1 MASTEASEGVSTSSQ
16 KLVAFLWWE
25 NEVNF
30 DRDRPFSKKWKCE
43 DYAEYTELLRERDVD
58 VLCGEYRWYKEGRM
72 EKAFYWNGSEWEK
85 VEDVELDGVYDLFR
99 HDREKYEL
107 KQEMKE
113 EVGIL
118 NDPDVA
124 DLCQDKLKTYKRF
137 PKYIPETRKASR
149 RNVEEIVKRYGKA
162 ILKPRYGSS
171 GEGIRV
177 IEDIGEYDVED
188 SDEVLVQKFVED
200 AGIPELDV
208 EGPHDLRILVVND
221 EVVGSYLR
229 IPGEDSVLSNVAQG
243 GSKKYI
249 GLEDVPDK
257 VMARVQEVAEELE
270 SYRPVIYTVDFMIAD
285 GEPFIVELNSQPGVY
300 YHGPGRSKKW
310 EKPWMEKIVDA
321 VEELA
326 KD

>member
-1 MASTEASEGVSTSSQ
+1 MSSGEPSEAGSDSSQ

-25 NEVNF
+25 NEVKF
-30 DRDRPFSKKWKCE
+30 DRGKPFDKQWKND
-43 DYAEYTELLRERDVD
+43 DYAEYTEMLREHGVD
-58 VLCGEYRWYKEGRM
+58 VVCGEYRWYDSGKM
-72 EKAFYWNGSEWEK
+72 EKAFRWNGEEWEK
-85 VEDVELDGVYDLFR
+85 VEDVQLDGVYDLFR

-107 KQEMKE
+107 KDEMKSE
-113 EVGIL
+113 IGVL
-118 NDPDVA
+118 NDPEVA
-124 DLCQDKLKTYKRF
+124 DLCQDKLKTYRRF
-137 PKYIPETRKASR
+137 PEYIPETRKASKES
-149 RNVEEIVKRYGKA
+149 VEEMLEKHGKA

-171 GEGIRV
+171 GEDIRV
-177 IEDIGEYDVED
+177 VESMEDYDVMD
-188 SDEVLVQKFVED
+188 PDTVIVQSFVDD

-249 GLEDVPDK
+249 GLEDVPEK
-257 VMARVQEVAEELE
+257 VLSRVQEVADELE
-270 SYRPVIYTVDFMIAD
+270 DFRPVIYTVDFMIAD

-300 YHGPGRSKKW
+300 YHGPGRSEEW
-310 EKPWMEKIVDA
+310 ERPWMLKIVDA
-321 VEELA
+321 VQELA